1 MVAARLLGRREG
13 GAIYWWPPGLS
24 TNTGGP
30 RPHSHTLMQRNR
42 NRRSTHAPQGASR
55 SRATPRAAHTPE
67 TLVLQCLRHA
77 GRPLKLDEVVETLG
91 PVAGG
96 EAEAQLTE
104 LVKRGDVV
112 LNRRGQYCLR
122 EQLPGLVVGTV
133 QAQRNGDGWLLPD
146 DASAQIYLPPQQ
158 MREVMHGDRVAARV
172 EGPRF
177 RGKPQGTIVEVLE
190 RRTREVVGRLHVE
203 SGVAYLTPDN
213 PRITHRVL
221 VPESELGG
229 AQSGQVVIVELTQQ
243 PGRNVQPVGR
253 VTRLLGVHGAPGME
267 TEIAI
272 HSHGLPFE
280 FPQAVLEEARAYGTR
295 IPESAIAGREDL
307 RQTELVTIDGDD
319 ARDYDD
325 AVYCERVRG
334 GGWKVIVAIAD
345 VGHYVKPGTALDAEA
360 RERGTSVYFPNRV
373 LPMLP
378 EELSNG
384 LCSLVPEEERL
395 CLCCELRVSDDGRI
409 TRSRFFEGVM
419 RSAARLTYH
428 EVGAFLERPAAK
440 HAPHLERLR
449 ERLLALH
456 GVYHSFLRE
465 RTGRGALELDTPE
478 LKLRFD
484 EDGRVAALVEQGRND
499 GHRLI
504 EECMIAANI
513 AAARFLDRHRVP
525 TLYRVHGLPEVDRL
539 ETLRHF
545 LREFGLWLPP
555 AEDVRPEHL
564 RDLLRKLGDRTDAL
578 LISTAVIRSMPQ
590 AVYQPGNIGHF
601 GLALEHYAHFTSP
614 IRRYPD
620 LVVHRGIRQVLR
632 EGDPQDLVAWH
643 GPFPVLGQDCSFR
656 ERRADEAT
664 RGAISWLKCYY
675 MQERVGEEFEGIV
688 SGVVDF
694 GLFVQLEGLQVDG
707 LLHVSAL
714 GQDYFAR
721 DSSGY
726 RIVGRSSG
734 KVYKLGDR
742 LRVRVTNVS
751 LDDRRVDF
759 ELAGAEESPRRPRRP
774 RSSGRRR

>member
-1 MVAARLLGRREG
+1 MHRKRSRRTAKTSSATARPRASSRKP
-13 GAIYWWPPGLS
+13 AV
-24 TNTGGP
+24 TGGGIVGI
-30 RPHSHTLMQRNR
+30 L
-42 NRRSTHAPQGASR
+42 RR
-55 SRATPRAAHTPE
+55 
-67 TLVLQCLRHA
+67 A
-77 GRPLKLDEVVETLG
+77 GRPLRLEEITDALG
-91 PVAGG
+91 PSAA
-96 EAEAQLTE
+96 AEAPAQLAGLVRNGE
-104 LVKRGDVV
+104 LV

-133 QAQRNGDGWLLPD
+133 QAQRNGDGLLLPD
-146 DASAQIYLPPQQ
+146 DASAPIHLTANE
-158 MREVMHGDRVAARV
+158 MREVMHGDRVAIRV

-177 RGKPQGTIVEVLE
+177 RGRPQGTIVEVLE
-190 RRTREVVGRLHVE
+190 RGTAEVVGRLHVDA
-203 SGVAYLTPDN
+203 GMAYVVADN

-221 VPESELGG
+221 VPPADLAG
-229 AQSGQVVIVELTQQ
+229 AGPDQVVIVQVTQ
-243 PGRNVQPVGR
+243 PPTRNTQPVGR
-253 VTRLLGVHGAPGME
+253 VTRVLGEQGAPGME

-280 FPQAVLEEARAYGTR
+280 FDAAVLAEAAAFGEQ
-295 IPESAIAGREDL
+295 IPRDVLAGREDL
-307 RQTELVTIDGDD
+307 RSLELVTIDGED

-325 AVYCERVRG
+325 AVFCERVRG
-334 GGWKVIVAIAD
+334 GWRLIVAIAD
-345 VGHYVKPGTALDAEA
+345 VAHYVRPGSALDAEA

-378 EELSNG
+378 EALSNG
-384 LCSLVPEEERL
+384 LCSLVANEDRL
-395 CLCCELRVSDDGRI
+395 CLCCELRVNEQGRI

-419 RSAARLTYH
+419 RSVARLTYG
-428 EVGAFLERPAAK
+428 EVGDFLERPAAV
-440 HAPHLERLR
+440 HTSRLEALR
-449 ERLLALH
+449 ERLEALH
-456 GVYHSFLRE
+456 GVYRSLTRE
-465 RTGRGALELDTPE
+465 RVGRGALELDTPE
-478 LKLRFD
+478 LKLQFD
-484 EDGRVAALVEQGRND
+484 AQGRVVALVERPRND
-499 GHRLI
+499 AHRLI

-525 TLYRVHGLPEVDRL
+525 TLYRVHGLPEPDRL
-539 ETLRHF
+539 ETLRQF

-564 RDLLRKLGDRTDAL
+564 RDLLRRVDDRPDAP

-632 EGDPQDLVAWH
+632 GADPQALVDWH
-643 GPFPVLGQDCSFR
+643 GPFPVLGQECSLR

-675 MQERVGEEFEGIV
+675 MLERVGEEFDGIV

-694 GLFVQLEGLQVDG
+694 GLFVQLVGLQVDG

-721 DSSGY
+721 DRSGF
-726 RIVGRSSG
+726 RLVGRSSG
-734 KVYKLGDR
+734 KVYRLGDR
-742 LRVRVTNVS
+742 LRVRVVNVS
-751 LDDRRVDF
+751 LDERRIDF
-759 ELAGAEESPRRPRRP
+759 ELAGSVESARRRRRPRP
-774 RSSGRRR
+774 MGRRR

>member
-1 MVAARLLGRREG
+1 MVAARLRGRREG

-30 RPHSHTLMQRNR
+30 RPHSLILMQRNR
-42 NRRSTHAPQGASR
+42 NRRSSHAPAGASR
-55 SRATPRAAHTPE
+55 SRTTARTAHAPE
-67 TLVLQCLRHA
+67 TVVLQCLRRA
-77 GRPLKLDEVVETLG
+77 GRPLKLDEVAEMLG

-96 EAEAQLTE
+96 EAEAQLAE

-146 DASAQIYLPPQQ
+146 DASAQVYLPPQQ

-221 VPESELGG
+221 VPESQLGG
-229 AQSGQVVIVELTQQ
+229 AESGQVVIVELTQQ
-243 PGRNVQPVGR
+243 PGRNAQPVGR
-253 VTRLLGVHGAPGME
+253 VTRRLGVHGAPGME

-280 FPQAVLEEARAYGTR
+280 FPDAVLEEARAYGAR

-307 RQTELVTIDGDD
+307 RQIELVTIDGDD

-384 LCSLVPEEERL
+384 LCSLVPEEDRL
-395 CLCCELRVSDDGRI
+395 CLCCELRVRDDGHI

-428 EVGAFLERPAAK
+428 EVGAFLERPGAK
-440 HAPHLERLR
+440 HAPQLECLR

-484 EDGRVAALVEQGRND
+484 EDGRVAALVEQPRND
-499 GHRLI
+499 AHRLI

-555 AEDVRPEHL
+555 AEDIRPEHL

-601 GLALEHYAHFTSP
+601 GLALEHYAHFSSP
-614 IRRYPD
+614 IRRYPEH
-620 LVVHRGIRQVLR
+620 VVHRGIRQVLR

-664 RGAISWLKCYY
+664 RGAVAWLKCYY
-675 MQERVGEEFEGIV
+675 MQDRVGEEFEGIV

-721 DSSGY
+721 DRSGY

-759 ELAGAEESPRRPRRP
+759 ELAGAEESPRRTRRP
-774 RSSGRRR
+774 RPAGRRR